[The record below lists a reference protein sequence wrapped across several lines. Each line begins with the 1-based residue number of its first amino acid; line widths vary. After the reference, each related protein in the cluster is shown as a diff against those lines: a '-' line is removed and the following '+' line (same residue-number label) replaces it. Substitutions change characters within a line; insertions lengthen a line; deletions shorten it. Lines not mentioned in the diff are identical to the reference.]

1 MATTRV
7 LRRIGANPDEVY
19 RALVDP
25 AAVQQWM
32 VPDDMTSEVHHF
44 DAREG
49 GGFRIS
55 LTYDDP
61 VRSGK
66 TESATDTFEGRFV
79 SLVPGREVVQIIE
92 FESDDP
98 DVTGEMTIIY
108 SLTEA
113 PEGGTNLIGVHENL
127 PPGVAPEANEVGWR
141 MSMDKLAR
149 LVEGRK

>member
-7 LRRIGANPDEVY
+7 LKHIRAAPEEVY

-25 AAVQQWM
+25 GAVEQWM

-49 GGFRIS
+49 GSFRIS

-61 VRSGK
+61 ARTGK

-79 SLVPGREVVQIIE
+79 SLVPGREVTQIVE
-92 FESDDP
+92 FVSDGP
-98 DVTGEMTIIY
+98 GVVGEMTIAY
-108 SLTEA
+108 SLHAA
-113 PEGGTNLIGVHENL
+113 PEGGTNLTGVHQNL
-127 PPGVAPEANEVGWR
+127 PPGVSPEANETGWK
-141 MSMDKLAR
+141 MSLDKLAA
-149 LVEGRK
+149 LVEGRG